1 MCEAA
6 VCPASLTVCVLTDWP
21 HPEQPAAVQ
30 EQHPQQEGGRAAEDG
45 RAAAELPHAAQ
56 LQRCVCSPLPEPG
69 SRAPPPLP
77 VSGHPQFPF
86 TLCGNAAGKLLTED
100 KPLFGRNRG
109 QRL

>member
-1 MCEAA
+1 MDRGVWVWTGVRVCVCEAA

-69 SRAPPPLP
+69 SRAPPRCL
-77 VSGHPQFPF
+77 
-86 TLCGNAAGKLLTED
+86 LAAIHSFLSHFVEMQQEN
-100 KPLFGRNRG
+100 F
-109 QRL
+109 